1 MPFLHKQVCLLVLAM
16 TLGQSP
22 GAIAQKSEIGYL
34 LADSHGKIMDTLNPD
49 QQFVPASTL
58 KVLTALAAFH
68 DLGENFKFKT
78 KFFMGPDQTLKIKGF
93 GDPLIT
99 SEILEK
105 SCCDLASI
113 LLRKG
118 VSTLKAIVVDNL
130 FFEPD
135 IQIPGTG
142 SSTNPYDAGVNAF
155 SANFNTVS
163 FRFSKHNGQLLSG
176 ETQTPL
182 LEFTRPRILASGLD
196 RGRVVLS
203 KVESRTYAGHLVN
216 FFLEQKGIKVMGGV
230 VEGQVLQ
237 QDLHIYTHV
246 SPYSL
251 AELVQQLLQ
260 FSNNFM
266 ANQIFLSAG
275 ATAFSP
281 PASLE
286 KSVGALRAYASK
298 TLGIE
303 NISIAEGSGISR
315 RNRISPR
322 EMLKVLMAFKSHYS
336 LMNHERD
343 EFYKTGTL
351 DGVRTRVG
359 YFTGKNNS
367 LFPFIIMV
375 NQQGQGY
382 KTIKERL
389 KSMVQ

>member
-1 MPFLHKQVCLLVLAM
+1 MPFLHKWILLLFLAM
-16 TLGQSP
+16 ALVQSP
-22 GAIAQKSEIGYL
+22 GAIAGTPKIGYL
-34 LADSHGKIMDTLNPD
+34 VADSHGKVMDALNPD
-49 QQFVPASTL
+49 QAFVPASTFKL
-58 KVLTALAAFH
+58 LTALGAFNE
-68 DLGENFKFKT
+68 LGENFRFKT
-78 KFFMGPDQTLKIKGF
+78 KFFLGPDRTLKIKGS

-113 LLRKG
+113 LLKKG
-118 VSTLKAIVVDNL
+118 VSTIKTLVVDNL

-142 SSTNPYDAGVNAF
+142 GSTNPYDAGVNAL

-163 FRFSKHNGQLLSG
+163 FRFDKHDGQLLSG
-176 ETQTPL
+176 EPQTPL
-182 LEFTRPRILASGLD
+182 LSFTRPRILASGLD
-196 RGRVVLS
+196 RGRIVLS
-203 KVESRTYAGHLVN
+203 RIESRTYAGRLVK

-230 VEGQVLQ
+230 EEGQVLQ

-246 SPYSL
+246 SPYTL
-251 AELVQQLLQ
+251 AELVRQLLQ

-266 ANQIFLSAG
+266 ANQIFLTAG
-275 ATAFSP
+275 AAAFSP

-286 KSVGALRAYASK
+286 KSVGALRAYASN

-367 LFPFIIMV
+367 LFPFIIMI

-382 KTIKERL
+382 KIIKERL